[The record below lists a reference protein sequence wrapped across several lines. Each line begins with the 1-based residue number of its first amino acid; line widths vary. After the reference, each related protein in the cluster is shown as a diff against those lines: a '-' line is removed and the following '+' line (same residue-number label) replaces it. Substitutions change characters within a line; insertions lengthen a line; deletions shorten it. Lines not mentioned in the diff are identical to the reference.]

1 MTAIIKHAKLIELLL
16 RRSRDRQ
23 VTWKETAD
31 ENTFQVSFPKSSV
44 QICRNEDGV
53 QVSLINDED
62 ETVDGFTNYD
72 LRMLINT
79 LRNDDPFAF
88 MVDGEY
94 AAVGATADA
103 VRELYHLARR
113 TALGADKALDDVLSE
128 LAG

>member
-44 QICRNEDGV
+44 QIWWNEDGV
-53 QVSLINDED
+53 QVSLINDKA
-62 ETVDGFTNYD
+62 ETVDSFTNYD

-94 AAVGATADA
+94 AAVGMTSDA